1 MFIFSPLEQFNI
13 VSIIPIGFGN
23 FNISFTNSSL
33 LALIVITLLI
43 MLLEFVTFKATLVP
57 NR

>member
-1 MFIFSPLEQFNI
+1 
-13 VSIIPIGFGN
+13 
-23 FNISFTNSSL
+23 L